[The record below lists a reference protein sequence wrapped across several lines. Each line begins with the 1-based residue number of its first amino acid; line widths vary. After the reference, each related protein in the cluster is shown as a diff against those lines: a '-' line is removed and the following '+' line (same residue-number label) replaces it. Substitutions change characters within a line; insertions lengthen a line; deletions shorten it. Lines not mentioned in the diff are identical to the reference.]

1 MKLFRIKNASY
12 ITKKN
17 ISSTF
22 MLFIASVIPV
32 TFVIQREIFIGSMLM
47 IIVVGVYLSLLTG
60 KGLFKSKNK
69 STGL

>member
-12 ITKKN
+12 ITKEN

-32 TFVIQREIFIGSMLM
+32 TFVIQRELFIGSMLM

>member
-1 MKLFRIKNASY
+1 
-12 ITKKN
+12 
-17 ISSTF
+17 

-32 TFVIQREIFIGSMLM
+32 TFVIQRELFIGSMLM

>member
-69 STGL
+69 STGC

>member
-1 MKLFRIKNASY
+1 MKLFGIKTASY

-17 ISSTF
+17 IPPTF
-22 MLFIASVIPV
+22 MLVIATLIPV
-32 TFVIQREIFIGSMLM
+32 TFVIQIELFIGSMLM

-69 STGL
+69 S

>member
-12 ITKKN
+12 ITKKD

-32 TFVIQREIFIGSMLM
+32 TFVIQRELFIGSMLM

>member
-32 TFVIQREIFIGSMLM
+32 TFVIQRELFIGSMLM

>member
-1 MKLFRIKNASY
+1 MKLFGIKTASY

-17 ISSTF
+17 IPSTF
-22 MLFIASVIPV
+22 MLFIATLIPV
-32 TFVIQREIFIGSMLM
+32 TFVIQRELFIGSMLM

-69 STGL
+69 S

>member
-1 MKLFRIKNASY
+1 MKLFRIKTASY
-12 ITKKN
+12 IAKKN

>member
-1 MKLFRIKNASY
+1 MKLFKIKTASY

-22 MLFIASVIPV
+22 MLFIASIIPV